1 MKGDKMK
8 KLISDTDITIV
19 LYQTGEKFVLKQG
32 EEIQVYGLTAER
44 LIKQSKGV
52 IHYEEEKKV
61 LYDLSSIETQ
71 LNQMSIEE
79 IKNSDYRSLLSD
91 EILNSEKMTKKNLIK
106 SLLEVMKE
114 KNENQI

>member
-44 LIKQSKGV
+44 LMKQSNGV
-52 IHYEEEKKV
+52 IHYEEEKTV
-61 LYDLSSIETQ
+61 LYDLVSIETQ

-79 IKNSDYRSLLSD
+79 IKNSDYRNLLND
-91 EILNSEKMTKKNLIK
+91 EMLDNEKITKKNLIK

-114 KNENQI
+114 RNENQV